1 MQERNQELYPY
12 HTDEIDLR
20 KLFNTLLARKLF
32 ILCFTGLV
40 TLLAIIYALNLTPT
54 YKATTSFTAPSDY
67 SILYINRLPLT
78 SETNNSVFSN
88 FLSLLSSREFQTKV
102 FLDGDYLTALNPEN
116 EPIDDVKDYALGFL
130 SSISVGVPPFT
141 RQSKDEIISGNLL
154 ERPYSISME
163 GSNGEII
170 SRYLNEVVT
179 AADNKTM
186 SELISLIRHK
196 IDIRLEQIS
205 TKRKLLLV
213 KAKQERLYEIEVLES
228 AASIAKSLGIIDNN
242 FNQIS
247 NDKFDTNLFIAIGEN
262 QMLPDWYLYGE
273 KALLE
278 RIKILKNRSIDDP
291 YIPEIIVLDNETR
304 ALQSFV
310 IDTSGINSM
319 QLNQTAFNTMTM
331 PSKIQIVLIA
341 FFAGFMMSILLAIA
355 MEALKSEEKNSA

>member
-1 MQERNQELYPY
+1 MTHWL
-12 HTDEIDLR
+12 
-20 KLFNTLLARKLF
+20 
-32 ILCFTGLV
+32 
-40 TLLAIIYALNLTPT
+40 
-54 YKATTSFTAPSDY
+54 
-67 SILYINRLPLT
+67 
-78 SETNNSVFSN
+78 
-88 FLSLLSSREFQTKV
+88 
-102 FLDGDYLTALNPEN
+102 
-116 EPIDDVKDYALGFL
+116 
-130 SSISVGVPPFT
+130 GVPPVT

-319 QLNQTAFNTMTM
+319 QLNQTAFNTMIM

-341 FFAGFMMSILLAIA
+341 FFAGFMMSILLALA